1 MKKYTV
7 SIEREAQQICVGEI
21 MGDSSETASFCY
33 SETYLNSKNATA
45 ISISLSKGE
54 KYLFMEKAR
63 NYGLSLSAFLRLA
76 ALEYIEKHREGN
88 KHE

>member
-1 MKKYTV
+1 MEKEEK
-7 SIEREAQQICVGEI
+7 R
-21 MGDSSETASFCY
+21 
-33 SETYLNSKNATA
+33 TA

-76 ALEYIEKHREGN
+76 ALEYIEKHREEN